1 MYMDREITDE
11 EFLKY
16 WEEMEFIAP
25 DDLTDEDRKKMIDDF
40 KKDDIHLIIG
50 DNYSNSDL
58 KHDIEYR
65 QCIDWPK
72 ASKQQMIEMK
82 KSVLKQ
88 LGVDI
93 EDAKKSPFFRAMMK
107 ELDWTDEI
115 TDSSK

>member
-1 MYMDREITDE
+1 
-11 EFLKY
+11 
-16 WEEMEFIAP
+16 ME
-25 DDLTDEDRKKMIDDF
+25 
-40 KKDDIHLIIG
+40 
-50 DNYSNSDL
+50 
-58 KHDIEYR
+58 
-65 QCIDWPK
+65 
-72 ASKQQMIEMK
+72 